1 MNAAEPN
8 KRRGGGRPPLDR
20 KGDIE
25 ERLLDAAT
33 RLFLAAGYDGTSCD
47 QVAQDAR
54 AGKASIYARYA
65 NKTALLVAVVEYNLA
80 RLFDGVGAAPAADAP
95 ARARVLAAADTVIA
109 QALHPDAVALLR
121 LIVAEAPRLN
131 GALPDAGRI
140 LARIGA
146 ERIALALAGDGDE
159 AGMESAIAAATA
171 LLDEVLTPALLRAL
185 LCADL
190 AALRDGAR
198 ARLEAAVDTLLA
210 PAP

>member
-1 MNAAEPN
+1 MNAGEPI

-80 RLFDGVGAAPAADAP
+80 RLFDGADVEAAADAP
-95 ARARVLAAADTVIA
+95 GRTRVLAAANTVIER
-109 QALHPDAVALLR
+109 ALQPDAVALLR
-121 LIVAEAPRLN
+121 LIVAEAPRLH
-131 GALPDAGRI
+131 GALPDAERI
-140 LARIGA
+140 LSRIGVQ
-146 ERIALALAGDGDE
+146 RVALAFAGDGRD
-159 AGMESAIAAATA
+159 ADMDSASAAATA
-171 LLDEVLTPALLRAL
+171 LLDKVLTPALLRAL

-198 ARLEAAVDTLLA
+198 ARIEAAVDTLLA